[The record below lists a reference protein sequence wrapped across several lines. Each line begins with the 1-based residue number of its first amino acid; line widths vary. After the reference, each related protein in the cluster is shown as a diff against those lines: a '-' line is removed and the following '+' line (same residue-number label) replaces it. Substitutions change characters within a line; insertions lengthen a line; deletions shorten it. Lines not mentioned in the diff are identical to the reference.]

1 MIKEP
6 IFLVVRERLAITN
19 AEGTGV
25 DLSSALLTK
34 NSKPIAIFVYHLIV
48 RFLTL
53 NAAIS
58 NCIPIPP
65 RFTLLPHHY
74 VIIPG
79 NGWAQQRANKQVKT
93 ALGKCVITIP
103 CHYFISHYQFC
114 TLSIFMCKR
123 KNLSKWS
130 YWIGYIKGLC
140 YVFKSHLP
148 VKKVHLAGMFVHL
161 SVSFFFFHFSFFNA
175 LHKNLAVPFIFRSNH
190 LHCSLFFF
198 FFLLFNVTSICISPW
213 VDGFVLSLLEL

>member
-6 IFLVVRERLAITN
+6 IFLVARERLAVTD

-25 DLSSALLTK
+25 DLSSTLLTK
-34 NSKPIAIFVYHLIV
+34 NLKPIAIFICHLIV
-48 RFLTL
+48 CFLTL

-58 NCIPIPP
+58 NYIPIPP
-65 RFTLLPHHY
+65 SFTLLPPHY

-93 ALGKCVITIP
+93 ALRKCVIMIP
-103 CHYFISHYQFC
+103 CHYFISHQFC
-114 TLSIFMCKR
+114 TLSIFICKG

-140 YVFKSHLP
+140 YVFNSHLP

-161 SVSFFFFHFSFFNA
+161 SVSFFFFHFSMDYIRTSRCLSYSDRTIFI
-175 LHKNLAVPFIFRSNH
+175 VPC
-190 LHCSLFFF
+190 L
-198 FFLLFNVTSICISPW
+198 FFLLFNVTPICISYW